1 LKGSNDIG
9 VDVQYPWEDSPRRFH
24 KHTKRVKSFWIDNY
38 PVANAQFKKFLDATH
53 YKPQGNLNFLRDW
66 QNRTHS
72 EGADEKPVTWVV
84 LEDARAY
91 AASSGKRLPHE
102 WERQYTAQGMDGR
115 LYPWGNEWEASAVPV
130 PDKGRTMR
138 GPDSVTAH
146 PKGASP
152 FGVMDL
158 AGNMWQW
165 IDEFVDEHSR
175 GGILRGGSFLDP
187 SETRPYPVTGKN
199 RFRRAIHPSGLSLSG
214 VASVNHLRSRSAKS
228 THRFTATEVRA

>member
-9 VDVQYPWEDSPRRFH
+9 VDVQYPWADSPRRLH
-24 KHTKRVKSFWIDNY
+24 KHTKRAKSFWIDNY

-72 EGADEKPVTWVV
+72 EVADEKPVTWVA
-84 LEDARAY
+84 LGDARAY
-91 AASSGKRLPHE
+91 AAWSGKRLPHE
-102 WERQYTAQGMDGR
+102 WEWQYAAQSMEGG

-130 PDKGRTMR
+130 PDKGRTMG

-152 FGVMDL
+152 LVS
-158 AGNMWQW
+158 W
-165 IDEFVDEHSR
+165 IDEHSR
-175 GGILRGGSFLDP
+175 GGILRGSSFLDP

-214 VASVNHLRSRSAKS
+214 VASVNHLRSGLQNPRIDSPRLRSG
-228 THRFTATEVRA
+228 RE

>member
-1 LKGSNDIG
+1 
-9 VDVQYPWEDSPRRFH
+9 
-24 KHTKRVKSFWIDNY
+24 
-38 PVANAQFKKFLDATH
+38 
-53 YKPQGNLNFLRDW
+53 
-66 QNRTHS
+66 
-72 EGADEKPVTWVV
+72 
-84 LEDARAY
+84 
-91 AASSGKRLPHE
+91 
-102 WERQYTAQGMDGR
+102 MDGR